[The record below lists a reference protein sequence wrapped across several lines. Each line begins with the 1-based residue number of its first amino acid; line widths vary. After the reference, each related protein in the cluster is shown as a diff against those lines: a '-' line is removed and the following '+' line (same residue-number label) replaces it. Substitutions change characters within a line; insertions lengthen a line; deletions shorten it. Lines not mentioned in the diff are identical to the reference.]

1 MTHTLPH
8 THIHTISITH
18 RFKPDQEYIVKDGA
32 VAIIDAFSG
41 RVLDGRRFTDG
52 LQQSIE
58 AKEKLT
64 VSTVQYYCTF
74 AFLCTCVRKGIVL
87 NHFLFDYP

>member
-8 THIHTISITH
+8 THFHTISITH

-64 VSTVQYYCTF
+64 VSTVQCCTF
-74 AFLCTCVRKGIVL
+74 AFLCTCVCKGIVL
-87 NHFLFDYP
+87 DHFLISSP

>member
-1 MTHTLPH
+1 MC
-8 THIHTISITH
+8 

-64 VSTVQYYCTF
+64 VSAARAVPCYVVVCTKM
-74 AFLCTCVRKGIVL
+74 C
-87 NHFLFDYP
+87 

>member
-1 MTHTLPH
+1 M
-8 THIHTISITH
+8 
-18 RFKPDQEYIVKDGA
+18 EYIVKDGA

-58 AKEKLT
+58 AKEKIT
-64 VSTVQYYCTF
+64 VSISQIRHVFSSLLSVSAQN
-74 AFLCTCVRKGIVL
+74 FLPLIEMVC
-87 NHFLFDYP
+87 FLEFHHRYNSISKTENSVS

>member
-1 MTHTLPH
+1 M
-8 THIHTISITH
+8 
-18 RFKPDQEYIVKDGA
+18 KDGA

-64 VSTVQYYCTF
+64 VRLYMNEQGVKR
-74 AFLCTCVRKGIVL
+74 V
-87 NHFLFDYP
+87 

>member
-1 MTHTLPH
+1 MTLTLTLTHTLP
-8 THIHTISITH
+8 TIH

-64 VSTVQYYCTF
+64 VS
-74 AFLCTCVRKGIVL
+74 IVL
-87 NHFLFDYP
+87 CCTVRTL